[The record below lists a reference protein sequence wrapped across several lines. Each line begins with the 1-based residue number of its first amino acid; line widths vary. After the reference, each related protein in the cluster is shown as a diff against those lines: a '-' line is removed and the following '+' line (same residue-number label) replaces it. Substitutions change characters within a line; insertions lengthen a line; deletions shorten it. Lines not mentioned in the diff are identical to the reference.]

1 MSELTFSVIT
11 AIFTV
16 GGLAGSLI
24 ANIVMDYWGR
34 KGATTISA
42 LLTSVGAGLMGVSSS
57 VGILGFGRFV
67 IGLGSGVG
75 ICLAPIFLSEIA
87 PCSISGNVGV
97 LTQLAI
103 VLGIMLTQAM
113 GLRLAT
119 PTEWRT
125 VLYFSCAL
133 SAVQALLSSFA
144 SESPVWLGNNGQKD
158 KERDVYNKLWL
169 AERNSTGRSANYDSD
184 PLLGEEARR
193 ESAQI
198 VAITVPKLFMAR
210 ELRKSLAIVC
220 LAMASQQL
228 SGCLVLVGGGALVEL

>member
-11 AIFTV
+11 AIFTI

-24 ANIVMDYWGR
+24 ANLVMDCWGR
-34 KGATTISA
+34 KGATIISA
-42 LLTSVGAGLMGVSSS
+42 LLTSVGAGLMGVSTS

-87 PCSISGNVGV
+87 PSSISGNVGV
-97 LTQLAI
+97 LTQFAI

-119 PTEWRT
+119 PTD
-125 VLYFSCAL
+125 
-133 SAVQALLSSFA
+133 SFA

-158 KERDVYNKLWL
+158 KEREVYNKLWL
-169 AERNSTGRSANYDSD
+169 SGTNSTGRFEDSDSD
-184 PLLGEEARR
+184 PLLDELEARR
-193 ESAQI
+193 ESVQ
-198 VAITVPKLFMAR
+198 VATVTMPKLFMAR
-210 ELRKSLAIVC
+210 ELRKPLAIVC

-228 SGCLVLVGGGALVEL
+228 SGKSVEQGLHK